1 MRRHRAQHVLSLPAQ
16 QRGRTGNNA
25 KRDPGVFILEKPENA
40 ERRTSNAQYRMK
52 KESEFMHWAKTRPK
66 VKYDLALSG
75 ILNLPLAELDAK
87 LSDLELHGD
96 NAYGYRP
103 LVEALAHHRNV
114 APENVV
120 TVSGGTSM
128 ANHLA
133 LAALLERGD
142 ELLVE
147 QPTYDPLLAIAEYLG
162 AKIKRF
168 PRRFEDGFKIDIGEL
183 EKQINPRTRLI
194 ALTNLHNPSSALV
207 EEATLRKIGELARGV
222 GARVLVDEVYLEAM
236 FENSPR
242 SAVSLGPE
250 FVATSSLTKGYG
262 LSGLRCGW
270 ILAEPDLAEKIRRLD
285 DIFAASAPNV
295 MERLSV
301 RAINQLPKIAARAK
315 SMLEANRATL
325 NQWYQARDG
334 VEVVPTNFGTT
345 SFPRL
350 PNVDVEKLCKWL
362 LEKSETAVVPG
373 RFFESP
379 QYIRI
384 GMCCDPELFSTGIER

>member
-1 MRRHRAQHVLSLPAQ
+1 
-16 QRGRTGNNA
+16 
-25 KRDPGVFILEKPENA
+25 
-40 ERRTSNAQYRMK
+40 MK
-52 KESEFMHWAKTRPK
+52 SKYSDFMHWAKTRPK

-75 ILNLPLAELDAK
+75 ILNLPFAELDAK

-103 LVEALAHHRNV
+103 LVDALAAHRHV
-114 APENVV
+114 SPENVV

-133 LAALLERGD
+133 MAALLEHGD
-142 ELLVE
+142 EVLIE

-168 PRRFEDGFKIDIGEL
+168 ARRFEDGFKIDIDDL
-183 EKQINPRTRLI
+183 EKQITPRTRLI
-194 ALTNLHNPSSALV
+194 AVTNLHNPSSALV

-222 GARVLVDEVYLEAM
+222 GARVLMDEVYLEAM

-270 ILAEPDLAEKIRRLD
+270 ILAEAELAEKMRRLD

-295 MERLSV
+295 MERLSMV
-301 RAINQLPKIAARAK
+301 ALNQLPKIAARAK
-315 SMLEANRATL
+315 AMLETNRQML
-325 NQWYQARDG
+325 NDFLRTRED
-334 VEVVPTNFGTT
+334 VDVVPTKFGTT

-350 PNVDVEKLCKWL
+350 RDVDVDQLCALLIEKYQT
-362 LEKSETAVVPG
+362 SIVPG

-379 QYIRI
+379 QNIRI
-384 GMCCDPELFSTGIER
+384 GMCCEPENFREGIARLGKALNELRR

>member
-1 MRRHRAQHVLSLPAQ
+1 
-16 QRGRTGNNA
+16 
-25 KRDPGVFILEKPENA
+25 
-40 ERRTSNAQYRMK
+40 MK
-52 KESEFMHWAKTRPK
+52 KESAFMHWAKTRPK

-75 ILNLPLAELDAK
+75 ILNLPIAALDFDSK
-87 LSDLELHGD
+87 ELELHGD

-103 LVEALAHHRNV
+103 LVDALAKHRQV
-114 APENVV
+114 DPENVV
-120 TVSGGTSM
+120 TVAGGTSM

-133 LAALLERGD
+133 MAALIERGD
-142 ELLVE
+142 EVLIE

-168 PRRFEDGFKIDIGEL
+168 PRRFEESFRIDLAEL
-183 EKQINPRTRLI
+183 EKQTTPRTRLI

-207 EEATLRKIGELARGV
+207 EETTLRKIGEIAREV

-236 FENSPR
+236 FENSPA
-242 SAVSLGPE
+242 SSVSLGPE

-270 ILAEPDLAEKIRRLD
+270 ILAEADLANKIQRLD

-301 RAINQLPKIAARAK
+301 TALTQLPKIAARAK
-315 SMLEANRATL
+315 SMLETNRQTL
-325 NQWYQARDG
+325 NNFFETRDD
-334 VEVVPTNFGTT
+334 VDVVPTEFGTT

-350 PNVDVEKLCKWL
+350 RNVDVDQLCALLIEKY
-362 LEKSETAVVPG
+362 
-373 RFFESP
+373 
-379 QYIRI
+379 Q
-384 GMCCDPELFSTGIER
+384 